1 MNINIKSANMD
12 LTEAIKNYAM
22 EKLGSID
29 RYFDNIQNIDVEVGK
44 TTRGQQK
51 GDVFFCEINVAV
63 PRTLL
68 RYREETDDLYK
79 AINEVKKGI
88 QLEIKRYKE
97 KLRA

>member
-12 LTEAIKNYAM
+12 LTEAIKNYVM

-79 AINEVKKGI
+79 AINNVKKGI
-88 QLEIKRYKE
+88 QLELNKYKE